1 MVIAFQILPYTSLTN
16 RFFHTYNV
24 LFDLVFQYI
33 RDNIVESIIAS
44 STLLRCQL
52 VVIANQ
58 IIKSDYPH
66 KFPEVN
72 DKILNYM
79 QVSRRLKV
87 LPC

>member
-1 MVIAFQILPYTSLTN
+1 MIAFQILPYTSLTN

-79 QVSRRLKV
+79 QVSRRFKV
-87 LPC
+87 LPR

>member
-79 QVSRRLKV
+79 QVSRRFKV